1 MVVLLLGRRPVG
13 MGIHEEP
20 LGRVVAISNGYMLML
35 LRMTGGLKG
44 VIGQRMILR
53 VVSMGVGMP
62 WWVEL
67 WRYKY
72 EIELVSGGNASLVT
86 RDVTFYTVYAPSQHP
101 VPATAPSEGAV
112 SCSPCRYVDSEDD
125 RHSESLRCDL
135 NSHWH

>member
-35 LRMTGGLKG
+35 LRMIGGWRV
-44 VIGQRMILR
+44 VIGRRMILR
-53 VVSMGVGMP
+53 VVLMGVGMP

-72 EIELVSGGNASLVT
+72 EIGQVTGDSASLVT
-86 RDVTFYTVYAPSQHP
+86 RDVTFYTVYAASQHP
-101 VPATAPSEGAV
+101 VPAIAPSEGAV
-112 SCSPCRYVDSEDD
+112 SCSPCRYMDSEDD
-125 RHSESLRCDL
+125 RHCVI
-135 NSHWH
+135 